1 MKQQG
6 DTKMRLERA
15 DRVECSGSDFRE
27 LAELDAWEGYEFW
40 SAQLEAHMV
49 SVDDGASLEGFSLVQ
64 LERKAGQT
72 DVLPF

>member
-1 MKQQG
+1 
-6 DTKMRLERA
+6 MRPQRTDQSEVA
-15 DRVECSGSDFRE
+15 GFDFCE

-40 SAQLEAHMV
+40 SAQLEAHME
-49 SVDDGASLEGFSLVQ
+49 SLDEGGGTGRVGFIQ